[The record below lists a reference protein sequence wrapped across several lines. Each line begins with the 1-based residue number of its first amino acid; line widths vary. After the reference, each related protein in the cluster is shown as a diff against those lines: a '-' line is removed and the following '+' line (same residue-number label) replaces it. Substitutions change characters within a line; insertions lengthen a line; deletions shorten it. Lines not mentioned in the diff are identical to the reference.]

1 MLSGPRGRWDRCC
14 REAFGKTR
22 AGFRRGAEQA
32 PSSEPFPVPS
42 AGSQFPNPSSPRRQK
57 PGSVPWENN
66 AERTAFNT
74 IEAANKT
81 NSGAPKPGR
90 RCREEAARVLAHP
103 MALLGTGWAPLPL
116 LPFSAGFCP
125 NRTPGKAGAEHR
137 GGHSPWAT
145 SPGGVIVSPHPVP
158 SGCPPPGH
166 LPAGSGCRRDQAS
179 GTHAPGAARWG
190 WGRPCFVPGDPPSFH
205 PFTPQ
210 PSESF
215 PAPARRQPKFPERAS
230 ARGGIPQPC
239 ARGSLGSPTPK

>member
-74 IEAANKT
+74 IRQPT
-81 NSGAPKPGR
+81 R
-90 RCREEAARVLAHP
+90 QIRVLPSREGAIVKKPHGSWRIRWP
-103 MALLGTGWAPLPL
+103 CWVPAGHRCPFCLFLQVFAPTARLARQGLSTGVATAPGLRVLGVSL
-116 LPFSAGFCP
+116 
-125 NRTPGKAGAEHR
+125 
-137 GGHSPWAT
+137 
-145 SPGGVIVSPHPVP
+145 SPHPVP

-166 LPAGSGCRRDQAS
+166 LPMGSGCRRDQAS

-190 WGRPCFVPGDPPSFH
+190 WGRPRFVPGDPPQLP
-205 PFTPQ
+205 PFT
-210 PSESF
+210 
-215 PAPARRQPKFPERAS
+215 
-230 ARGGIPQPC
+230 
-239 ARGSLGSPTPK
+239 L

>member
-14 REAFGKTR
+14 HEAFGKTR

-66 AERTAFNT
+66 TKRTAFNT

-103 MALLGTGWAPLPL
+103 MALLGTGWAPLPPCL
-116 LPFSAGFCP
+116 FLQVFAPTARLARQGLSTGVA
-125 NRTPGKAGAEHR
+125 TAPGLR
-137 GGHSPWAT
+137 VL
-145 SPGGVIVSPHPVP
+145 GVSLSPHPVP
-158 SGCPPPGH
+158 SGCPPRVTFPWG
-166 LPAGSGCRRDQAS
+166 
-179 GTHAPGAARWG
+179 PGAAG
-190 WGRPCFVPGDPPSFH
+190 TKPAGRTPRGLHGGAGGTPALCLVTPPQLP

-239 ARGSLGSPTPK
+239 ARGSLGTPTPK